1 MSDNKNLKLS
11 DRSYEDV
18 QRDQVKENILD
29 ARSTIIG
36 LLIFSL
42 LIVGMIL
49 YKVTDNSDNSKLP
62 EKFVFESEPPK
73 EEEVKILEIKKIVP
87 EEKLEE
93 PDEQKEEETPNIQ
106 VSTNPVETQKVEVV
120 QTESVEVVTEISTEV
135 TEMDIEETMEEI
147 VETSDIIEH
156 QATPIAVAINK

>member
-87 EEKLEE
+87 EE
-93 PDEQKEEETPNIQ
+93 
-106 VSTNPVETQKVEVV
+106 
-120 QTESVEVVTEISTEV
+120 
-135 TEMDIEETMEEI
+135 
-147 VETSDIIEH
+147 
-156 QATPIAVAINK
+156 